1 MGPSGS
7 GTSTLLNILGGLLA
21 GDAVRFS
28 RMLFFLTRV
37 TQQRYLYRGSD
48 RRFEGTVMAL
58 QRFLNLPKE
67 EKDKVLGIAK
77 KQFAQ
82 YGYDQ
87 MSLNFFLKE
96 LGISKGQF
104 YYWFEEKADLFFTV
118 MQEGLEALRLRLE
131 AHGQPTSKSDYWGHV
146 SESRL
151 ITERFWNDQDFVE
164 IGKMVSQQVPPN
176 HPIYERLEFV
186 GQPIK
191 RHFGESLRLGQK
203 WKLVRTDLSV
213 EVLLKLTEDVS
224 DAFYS
229 PMLGSYSKGSP
240 PSSEAMVLYDLLGR
254 TLRLILQPSFVAVS
268 MIAAT
273 LVVAEMFVKHGLIY

>member
-1 MGPSGS
+1 MRTGCSHRSSGS
-7 GTSTLLNILGGLLA
+7 RTSTLLNILGGLLA

-28 RMLFFLTRV
+28 RVRFFLDRA

-104 YYWFEEKADLFFTV
+104 YYWFEDKADLFFTV
-118 MQEGLEALRLRLE
+118 MQEGLEALRL
-131 AHGQPTSKSDYWGHV
+131 
-146 SESRL
+146 
-151 ITERFWNDQDFVE
+151 
-164 IGKMVSQQVPPN
+164 
-176 HPIYERLEFV
+176 
-186 GQPIK
+186 
-191 RHFGESLRLGQK
+191 SLRGGE
-203 WKLVRTDLSV
+203 V
-213 EVLLKLTEDVS
+213 E
-224 DAFYS
+224 
-229 PMLGSYSKGSP
+229 MG
-240 PSSEAMVLYDLLGR
+240 
-254 TLRLILQPSFVAVS
+254 
-268 MIAAT
+268 
-273 LVVAEMFVKHGLIY
+273 